1 MRRKIENSR
10 RFKETSSVQHT
21 VPKIIRNA
29 LKCRHR
35 TSTSILSYSAGIFEY
50 TTQYRTSNLKH
61 NQNHN
66 RSY

>member
-1 MRRKIENSR
+1 MRRKIKNSR

-35 TSTSILSYSAGIFEY
+35 TPHTYIQHN
-50 TTQYRTSNLKH
+50 TVHRTMHS
-61 NQNHN
+61 QNHN